1 MLLLVLAAFAAEPAY
16 WSADGVAGN
25 STWFGKA
32 QSRDAKAY
40 ELATSGLERSKK
52 AVSSLELGVSLTGNP
67 ADLNGFTDTARREL
81 AAQFLR
87 LQRHADLL
95 GSDYEKVFGDA
106 VQRAL
111 PTVGKG
117 YDLKECGPPSGI
129 AAMLKN
135 TSAGCKGA
143 DLNVPLAH
151 AIDADPALQKAVA
164 DILTVEWPTIQL
176 TTKVAAVIPLTGS
189 ARTVEAAAVAKLLRR
204 EQLDAA
210 QDDYDVAVEQLAE
223 ELDSTDPTV
232 KQAAIAK
239 AEAAHDAWAKKVA
252 VIGVGL
258 WPELT
263 KKLKSAKL
271 KDVGLCP
278 NPATTG
284 GCGAPDA
291 TREILDMLREE

>member
-1 MLLLVLAAFAAEPAY
+1 MLMLVLAAFAAEPAF

-40 ELATSGLERSKK
+40 ETATSGLERSKK
-52 AVSSLELGVSLTGNP
+52 AVSSLEVGVALTGNP
-67 ADLNGFTDTARREL
+67 AELTGFTETARREL
-81 AAQFLR
+81 AAQFLK
-87 LQRHADLL
+87 LQKHADLL
-95 GSDYEKVFGDA
+95 GTDYATVFGDA

-117 YDLKECGPPSGI
+117 YDLKECGPPTGI

-135 TSAGCKGA
+135 ASAGCKGV
-143 DLNVPLAH
+143 DLNVPLAA

-176 TTKVAAVIPLTGS
+176 TTKVAAVVPMTGS
-189 ARTVEAAAVAKLLRR
+189 ARTVEAAAIAKLLRR

-223 ELDSTDPTV
+223 ELESTDPTV
-232 KQAAIAK
+232 KQAAITK
-239 AEAAHDAWAKKVA
+239 AEAAHDAWAKQVT
-252 VIGVGL
+252 VIGAGL

-263 KKLKSAKL
+263 KKLKAAKL
-271 KDVGLCP
+271 KDIGVCA
-278 NPATTG
+278 NPVTTG
-284 GCGAPDA
+284 GCGLPDA
-291 TREILDMLREE
+291 TKEVVAALSGD